1 MISLKRNTKLE
12 LIPAQGVRVRKNSIY
27 QPNQSEQFRISR
39 GKFNDFLLCKR
50 CFYYDRVLGLVY
62 PDLPGW
68 TLNETTDR
76 LLKKEFDDCRAKQIP
91 HRIFLENN
99 QNNWVPFDHPEM
111 DKWRDSLHHG
121 LQYEF
126 KNILLTGGVDDI
138 WQDTE
143 TNQLILVDYKSQ
155 ASSMKVETYSYLNS
169 PYRSGYKIQMD
180 FYAYLLKKM
189 GFEVSES
196 SYFLVCNA
204 DRDADGFH
212 GKLEFSET
220 LVEYKWNIDWIEEK
234 LEEMLDTLNKDE
246 VPQSNS
252 SCMNCAYFEQRSK
265 RN

>member
-1 MISLKRNTKLE
+1 
-12 LIPAQGVRVRKNSIY
+12 
-27 QPNQSEQFRISR
+27 
-39 GKFNDFLLCKR
+39 
-50 CFYYDRVLGLVY
+50 
-62 PDLPGW
+62 
-68 TLNETTDR
+68 
-76 LLKKEFDDCRAKQIP
+76 
-91 HRIFLENN
+91 
-99 QNNWVPFDHPEM
+99 
-111 DKWRDSLHHG
+111 
-121 LQYEF
+121 
-126 KNILLTGGVDDI
+126 
-138 WQDTE
+138 
-143 TNQLILVDYKSQ
+143 
-155 ASSMKVETYSYLNS
+155 
-169 PYRSGYKIQMD
+169 MD